1 MISFKSGI
9 KILAFSLVLSLLV
22 RFGSVA
28 YTNHSQDNSAK
39 EVCSLVAMSL
49 QTNSLRAA
57 YEGMQSALSKTT
69 LTNSC
74 VSIVDSGRSYSPM
87 CIKDNLSYR
96 TTHCKVEGN
105 TGVLASISFEEENFF
120 NLDFVILLITVVAGI
135 LILITLLGSL
145 ARVIIFELSN
155 EVKGLLES
163 AAHTK
168 STNSRAQQF
177 IRFLL
182 LKTGIHSLLQSK
194 SLDIKKDFQAYESQI
209 KSEAIKKVRLEE
221 DQLRNQD
228 YVEKVKQIR
237 HDIRSPLSSI
247 QSAYELLNKNEKASQ
262 SIATA
267 IRRIQILI
275 DDLNEVDK
283 VHEKSKLLIA
293 EITLAETVLILS
305 SKFESQKN
313 ANLTFEFD
321 NSSLTPI
328 SAREKDF
335 TSVIENLLENSLD
348 AIGMNGQVVL
358 KIEKQ
363 QRNCIITVEDNG
375 CGVAV
380 ENISNLFL
388 KGATFG
394 KANGIGLGLFHAK
407 KTIESFGGTISY
419 VAGGHGARFEIRL
432 PVIQTGVVFTGLPND
447 LTIKVI
453 DDDSLVPKSL
463 AGAGYTI
470 AEHAQTFEAGK
481 TLFENSRSDSE
492 VILVDNQLGRGKFGT
507 ELIGQQLRRKNIYL
521 CTNDYDDLD
530 LINQARSIGVKVLP
544 KPLIFLSLA
553 KNL

>member
-1 MISFKSGI
+1 M
-9 KILAFSLVLSLLV
+9 
-22 RFGSVA
+22 A

-39 EVCSLVAMSL
+39 EVCNLVAMSL

-69 LTNSC
+69 LTNNC

-120 NLDFVILLITVVAGI
+120 NIDFLVLLTTVVAGI
-135 LILITLLGSL
+135 FILITLLGSL

-163 AAHTK
+163 AANTK
-168 STNSRAQQF
+168 STNSQAQKF
-177 IRFLL
+177 IQYIL

-194 SLDIKKDFQAYESQI
+194 SQDIKKHFQAYEAQI
-209 KSEAIKKVRLEE
+209 KSEAVKKVRLEE
-221 DQLRNQD
+221 DHLRNQD
-228 YVEKVKQIR
+228 YIEKVKQIR

-247 QSAYELLNKNEKASQ
+247 QSVYELLNKNEKASQ

-293 EITLAETVLILS
+293 EITLSETVLILS

-313 ANLTFEFD
+313 AKLSFEFD

-328 SAREKDF
+328 SVREKDF
-335 TSVIENLLENSLD
+335 TSVIENLLENALD

-358 KIEKQ
+358 KIENQ
-363 QRNCIITVEDNG
+363 QRNCVITVEDNG
-375 CGVAV
+375 CGVSV
-380 ENISNLFL
+380 ENISSLFS

-419 VAGGHGARFEIRL
+419 LAGGPGAKFEIRL
-432 PVIQTGVVFTGLPND
+432 PVLQTGVVFTGLPNEQ
-447 LTIKVI
+447 TIKVI
-453 DDDSLVPKSL
+453 DDDSLVPKTL

-470 AEHAQTFEAGK
+470 TEYAQTFEAGK

-492 VILVDNQLGRGKFGT
+492 VILVDNRLDMGNFGT

-521 CTNDYDDLD
+521 CTNDYDDMD
-530 LINQARSIGVKVLP
+530 LIKQARSIGVKVLP
-544 KPLIFLSLA
+544 KPLIFLRLA
-553 KNL
+553 QTL

>member
-1 MISFKSGI
+1 MMSLKSVL

-22 RFGSVA
+22 RLGSVA

-39 EVCSLVAMSL
+39 EVCNLVAMSL

-74 VSIVDSGRSYSPM
+74 VSIVDSGRSYSPR

-120 NLDFVILLITVVAGI
+120 NIDFLVLLTTVVAGI
-135 LILITLLGSL
+135 FILITLLGSL

-163 AAHTK
+163 AANTK
-168 STNSRAQQF
+168 STNSQAQKF
-177 IRFLL
+177 IQYIL

-194 SLDIKKDFQAYESQI
+194 SQDIKKHFQAYEAQI
-209 KSEAIKKVRLEE
+209 KSEAVKKVRLEE
-221 DQLRNQD
+221 DHLRNQD
-228 YVEKVKQIR
+228 YIEKVKQIR

-293 EITLAETVLILS
+293 EITLSETVLILS

-313 ANLTFEFD
+313 AKLSFEFD

-328 SAREKDF
+328 SVREKDF
-335 TSVIENLLENSLD
+335 TSVIENLLENALD

-358 KIEKQ
+358 KIENQ
-363 QRNCIITVEDNG
+363 QRNCVITVEDNG
-375 CGVAV
+375 CGVSV
-380 ENISNLFL
+380 ENISSLFS

-419 VAGGHGARFEIRL
+419 LAGGPGAKFEIRL
-432 PVIQTGVVFTGLPND
+432 PVLQTGVVFTGLPNEQ
-447 LTIKVI
+447 TIKVI
-453 DDDSLVPKSL
+453 DDDSLVPKTL

-470 AEHAQTFEAGK
+470 TEYAQTFEAGK

-492 VILVDNQLGRGKFGT
+492 VILVDNRLDMGNFGT

-521 CTNDYDDLD
+521 CTNDYDDMD
-530 LINQARSIGVKVLP
+530 LIKQARSIGVKVLP
-544 KPLIFLSLA
+544 KPLIFLRLA
-553 KNL
+553 QTL